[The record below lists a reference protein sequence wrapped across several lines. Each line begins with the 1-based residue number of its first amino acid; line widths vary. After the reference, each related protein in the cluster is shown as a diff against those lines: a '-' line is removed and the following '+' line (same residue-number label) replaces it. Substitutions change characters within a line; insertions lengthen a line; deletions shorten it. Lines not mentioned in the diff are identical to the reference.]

1 MSSIF
6 SNIFS
11 NVSSHVIL
19 TIDGVVVYDSHMPQ
33 AQPITEARVLQEQ
46 PRVVSLAQLKRVVN
60 PLKGKSYYYLSDER
74 DEDGIRLI
82 KLSKLTNIESVQT
95 HIQEYYT
102 SYKFENGES
111 SDVAYKLK

>member
-6 SNIFS
+6 SNS
-11 NVSSHVIL
+11 SSHVIL

-33 AQPITEARVLQEQ
+33 AQPIIEARVLQEQ
-46 PRVVSLAQLKRVVN
+46 PRVVSLTQLKKVVN
-60 PLKGKSYYYLSDER
+60 PLKGNCYYYLSNER
-74 DEDGIRLI
+74 DEDGVRPI
-82 KLSKLTNIESVQT
+82 KLSKLKNIESVQT

-111 SDVAYKLK
+111 SDIVYKLK